1 MFGRGSSPD
10 ATGLSYLLT
19 GKSPPQSRCTAC
31 RSKLL
36 QLKYDIDL
44 LLEVAHLGEHQLDI
58 ALLALLL
65 ERGHAPLQALDLP
78 LQFGLYA
85 LESEQVAA
93 LPLVLLGVVVCL
105 SLHLLGLVEPH
116 SRGVH

>member
-1 MFGRGSSPD
+1 MVR
-10 ATGLSYLLT
+10 
-19 GKSPPQSRCTAC
+19 
-31 RSKLL
+31 
-36 QLKYDIDL
+36 L
-44 LLEVAHLGEHQLDI
+44 LLWRNANFQLADSPFAKHQLDI